1 MSQKLEP
8 FSPEALEKL
17 GKIIGDAY
25 TGSSLTRLFS
35 RAGYPEIVHNGATKW
50 RFVAEVLERLQDQG
64 AGQPHRV
71 IKLLQTVCSPQG
83 WIDERPKYEFLL
95 KSINQVLEF
104 YGIEVHDDGQFHH
117 QKQRAATV
125 RHTKGI
131 DERAFEARGFHS
143 MVIKHG
149 KSHFARGAYFH
160 AVFEVCK
167 AFDSTVKSKS
177 RFNDSGQSLMGK
189 ALSVSGPL
197 KINSQRSQSE
207 CNEQE
212 GIKFLCMGLMN
223 AVRNPQAHEPEL
235 HWPMSKEDAL
245 DVLALLSFLFRKI
258 EGATFYD
265 GSSRVAERVG
275 L

>member
-1 MSQKLEP
+1 
-8 FSPEALEKL
+8 
-17 GKIIGDAY
+17 
-25 TGSSLTRLFS
+25 
-35 RAGYPEIVHNGATKW
+35 
-50 RFVAEVLERLQDQG
+50 
-64 AGQPHRV
+64 
-71 IKLLQTVCSPQG
+71 
-83 WIDERPKYEFLL
+83 
-95 KSINQVLEF
+95 
-104 YGIEVHDDGQFHH
+104 
-117 QKQRAATV
+117 
-125 RHTKGI
+125 
-131 DERAFEARGFHS
+131 